1 MKVKCY
7 NSGKFQKTTTYEVVK
22 ITAMPEPEEITEED
36 IENCDGIMLGL
47 WLTNGDNLF
56 IPHEFLIEIIP

>member
-7 NSGKFQKTTTYEVVK
+7 NSGKFQKTTIYDVEK

-36 IENCDGIMLGL
+36 IENCDGIMLTL
-47 WLTNGDNLF
+47 YKTNGDTLF
-56 IPHEFLIEIIP
+56 IPHEFLIEITP